1 MNSRMRLCIRMVVNK
16 RVASVKTRISIRFP
30 SFQTEHLWIS
40 FSVDL
45 KVYGYCLERSF
56 GELKVHKSRPSDY
69 VPYFLRFALCLLV
82 DAELFDASFDIV
94 HEPHRSGSGS
104 ADADALFA
112 NEPFGAEFVFA
123 RNEVRIGVCVEAFG
137 KKYLSVATF
146 LATNEDDELVGGC
159 KFANF
164 VDTVGHLS
172 ANGVVAFESV
182 LVGVASSDFAYN
194 FLEAL

>member
-1 MNSRMRLCIRMVVNK
+1 M
-16 RVASVKTRISIRFP
+16 
-30 SFQTEHLWIS
+30 
-40 FSVDL
+40 
-45 KVYGYCLERSF
+45 CLI
-56 GELKVHKSRPSDY
+56 
-69 VPYFLRFALCLLV
+69 FLRFALCLLV

-94 HEPHRSGSGS
+94 HEPHWSGSGS

-137 KKYLSVATF
+137 KKYLPVATF

-172 ANGVVAFESV
+172 QMVS
-182 LVGVASSDFAYN
+182 
-194 FLEAL
+194 